1 MSKIAETIELA
12 NNIRQMMNDQDPA
25 IKEDILNIENEIS
38 VLTESFNTAVNIE
51 SVPGA
56 RTPKWYALD
65 IEFEGGETQAK
76 SRAFEISS
84 EGAFIP
90 TALQAYYKY
99 TASDIEDYIFG
110 DIGIPGLWKSS
121 PQGRYV
127 PTSTFPMFGNGI
139 LQNVIQAAGSS
150 PGTISLAD
158 RYNQSM
164 YDIPEFSFGFEL
176 ETINQTWVNR
186 PIPAGL
192 LFTLDNPM
200 YFSGE
205 TYLDRTERLIVTAYP
220 DIRVPVKGIVRL
232 VLHGYQ
238 ILGEITPE
246 DQNRI

>member
-12 NNIRQMMNDQDPA
+12 NNIRQMMNDKDPA
-25 IKEDILNIENEIS
+25 VTEELLDIENELS
-38 VLTESFNTAVNIE
+38 KLNVNFNTAVNIE

-56 RTPKWYALD
+56 RTPKWYTLD
-65 IEFEGGETQAK
+65 IAFDGGETQAK

-84 EGAFIP
+84 EGAFLP
-90 TALQAYYKY
+90 TSLQVYFKY
-99 TASDIEDYIFG
+99 VSNQASDYLYSNLFPFTD
-110 DIGIPGLWKSS
+110 L

-127 PTSTFPMFGNGI
+127 SASTFPIFGNGI
-139 LQNVIQAAGSS
+139 LQNPVDMAGSS
-150 PGTISLAD
+150 PVDSTLITVGGYQQA
-158 RYNQSM
+158 M

-176 ETINQTWVNR
+176 ETVNQTWVNR
-186 PIPAGL
+186 PIPGGL
-192 LFTLDNPM
+192 IFTLDNPL

-220 DIRVPVKGIVRL
+220 DIRVPVSGVVRL

-246 DQNRI
+246 DQTRI

>member
-25 IKEDILNIENEIS
+25 VTEELSEIEAEIS
-38 VLTESFNTAVNIE
+38 ELTDTFNTAVNIE

-56 RTPKWYALD
+56 RTPKWYTLD
-65 IEFEGGETQAK
+65 IVFDGGETQAK

-90 TALQAYYKY
+90 TSLQAYFKY
-99 TASDIEDYIFG
+99 TSNTATDYIYG
-110 DIGIPGLWKSS
+110 DVLTFTNT

-127 PTSTFPMFGNGI
+127 PISTFPIFGNGI
-139 LQNVIQAAGSS
+139 LQNPIDVAGSS
-150 PGTISLAD
+150 PGTVSLGGLGAS
-158 RYNQSM
+158 YIQSM

-176 ETINQTWVNR
+176 ETINQTWANR
-186 PIPAGL
+186 PIPGGL

-220 DIRVPVKGIVRL
+220 DIRVPVSGVVRL

>member
-25 IKEDILNIENEIS
+25 IKEDILAVENEIS
-38 VLTESFNTAVNIE
+38 ALTESFNTAVNIE

-56 RTPKWYALD
+56 RTPKWYTLD
-65 IEFEGGETQAK
+65 IEFDGGETQAK

-90 TALQAYYKY
+90 TALQGYFKY
-99 TASDIEDYIFG
+99 TSDIASDYTFYNTSF
-110 DIGIPGLWKSS
+110 IPYTAT
-121 PQGRYV
+121 PNGRYV
-127 PTSTFPMFGNGI
+127 SASTFPIFGNGI
-139 LQNVIQAAGSS
+139 LQNIVQVAGSS
-150 PGTISLAD
+150 PGTLNVNLP
-158 RYNQSM
+158 YNNAM

-186 PIPAGL
+186 PIPGGL

-246 DQNRI
+246 NQSRI